1 MISRV
6 ERTAFGEWWWTVD
19 RMLLAALFGL
29 MIAGLVLSLA
39 ASPAVAHR
47 IGVDTFHFVNRQV
60 IFLIPAVGVLLFT
73 SFFSPRWIRRLAL
86 VAFVGAL
93 AMVIATLFVGAEI
106 KGARRWLNF
115 GGIGLQPSEFLKPAF
130 VVLAAWLFAESAK
143 RPDMPANMLAI
154 GLLVITVTPLVM
166 QPDVGQTSLI
176 VAVWAALFFMAGMR
190 WIWVFGLAG
199 VGAVGLLGAYYTFG
213 HVRKRIDKFL
223 EPGTADTF
231 QVDVA
236 IDAFQQGGWFGK
248 GPGEGTVKRIIPDS
262 HTDFIF
268 AVAAEEFGVI
278 LCLVIVGLFA
288 FIVLRALTHAMRDED
303 PFCRFAVAGLGMLF
317 GLQSCINLM
326 VNLHLIPPK
335 GMTLPFVSYGGSS
348 LAALAF
354 GMGMMIALTR
364 RRPRAETLAELHH
377 YRVRTA
383 T

>member
-1 MISRV
+1 MISRA

-19 RMLLAALFGL
+19 RLLLSALFAL
-29 MIAGLVLSLA
+29 MLSGIVLSLA

-47 IGVDTFHFVNRQV
+47 IGLDTFHFVNRQV
-60 IFLIPAVGVLLFT
+60 FFLIPATAVLIIT
-73 SFFSPRWIRRLAL
+73 SFLPPRWIRRLAFA
-86 VAFVGAL
+86 AFVGAL
-93 AMVIATLFVGAEI
+93 ILVVATLFIGTEI

-115 GGIGLQPSEFLKPAF
+115 AGVGLQPSEFLKPAF

-143 RPDMPANMLAI
+143 RPEMPANILAI
-154 GLLVITVTPLVM
+154 LLLLATVTPLVM
-166 QPDVGQTSLI
+166 QPDVGQTTLI
-176 VAVWAALFFMAGMR
+176 TVVWAALFFMAGMR
-190 WIWVFGLAG
+190 WLWVFGLAG
-199 VGAVGLLGAYYTFG
+199 VGAAGLISAYYTFG
-213 HVRKRIDKFL
+213 HVRRRVDKFL

-278 LCLVIVGLFA
+278 LCLVIVALFA
-288 FIVLRALTHAMRDED
+288 FIVLRSLNHAYKDED
-303 PFCRFAVAGLGMLF
+303 PFCRFAVAGLAMLF

-348 LAALAF
+348 LIALAF
-354 GMGMMIALTR
+354 GMGMLIALTR
-364 RRPRAETLAELHH
+364 RRPRAETLAELSH
-377 YRVRTA
+377 YQARA
-383 T
+383 

>member
-1 MISRV
+1 MISRA

-19 RMLLAALFGL
+19 RLLLSALFGL
-29 MIAGLVLSLA
+29 MLAGIVLSLA

-47 IGVDTFHFVNRQV
+47 IGLDTFHFVNRQV
-60 IFLIPAVGVLLFT
+60 FFLVPAAIVLIAT
-73 SFFSPRWIRRLAL
+73 SFLSPYWIRRLAF
-86 VAFVGAL
+86 VAFLGAL
-93 AMVIATLFVGAEI
+93 VLVVATLFVGAEI

-115 GGIGLQPSEFLKPAF
+115 AGIGLQPSEFLKPAF

-143 RPDMPANMLAI
+143 RPEMPANLLAML
-154 GLLVITVTPLVM
+154 LLGATVTPLIL

-176 VAVWAALFFMAGMR
+176 IAVWAALFFMAGMR
-190 WIWVFGLAG
+190 WLWVFGLAG
-199 VGAVGLLGAYYTFG
+199 VGAAGIAAAYFTFP
-213 HVRKRIDKFL
+213 HVRRRIDKFM
-223 EPGTADTF
+223 EPGTSDTF

-268 AVAAEEFGVI
+268 AVAAEEFGAI
-278 LCLVIVGLFA
+278 LCLVIIALFA
-288 FIVLRALTHAMRDED
+288 FVVLRSLNHALKDED
-303 PFCRFAVAGLGMLF
+303 PFCRFAVAGLAMLF

-348 LAALAF
+348 LIALAF
-354 GMGMMIALTR
+354 GMGMLIALTR
-364 RRPRAETLAELHH
+364 RRPRAETLAELSH
-377 YRVRTA
+377 YQASRA
-383 T
+383 